1 MDEEYK
7 KQQEIFT
14 ANLIRL
20 MKKYGRTQR
29 EVADSIE
36 VSNQVFNT
44 WMKGKSIPRM
54 NKVQRLADYFNVPL
68 RELIEPYEEPS
79 EDYYLNKETAE
90 IANRVLTDKDLRVL
104 FDAAQ
109 DSKPEDIKM
118 AADLLK
124 RLKGTNIDG

>member
-90 IANRVLTDKDLRVL
+90 IANRVLINKDLRVL

-109 DSKPEDIKM
+109 DAKPEDIKM

>member
-104 FDAAQ
+104 FDAAHGA
-109 DSKPEDIKM
+109 KPEDIKM

>member
-90 IANRVLTDKDLRVL
+90 IANRVLIDKDLRVL

-109 DSKPEDIKM
+109 DAKPEDIKM

>member
-20 MKKYGRTQR
+20 MKKYGRTQH

-90 IANRVLTDKDLRVL
+90 IANRVLIDKDLRVL

-109 DSKPEDIKM
+109 DAKPEDIKM